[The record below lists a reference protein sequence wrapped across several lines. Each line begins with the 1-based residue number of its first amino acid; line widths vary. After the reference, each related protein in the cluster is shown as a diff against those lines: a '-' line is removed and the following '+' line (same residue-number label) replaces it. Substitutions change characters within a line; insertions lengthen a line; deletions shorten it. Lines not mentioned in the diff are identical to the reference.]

1 MNTYFVKYDGCDE
14 LGRVR
19 ISLSWTGDE
28 GEFQW
33 HEHLG
38 TWLFGVRG
46 FARDGKPTFLL
57 LEDETDAEVWDM
69 PTLQHLLNAATPPE
83 SWNLPTEVD
92 KFLWRVVTSIKAI
105 SISSD
110 IEPSFMDR
118 P

>member
-33 HEHLG
+33 Q
-38 TWLFGVRG
+38 
-46 FARDGKPTFLL
+46 PTFLWL
-57 LEDETDAEVWDM
+57 DDETDAEVWLM
-69 PTLQHLLNAATPPE
+69 PNLQHLLNAATPPE

-105 SISSD
+105 PISSD
-110 IEPSFMDR
+110 IEPGFVRSSLDAGSEIEKTLT
-118 P
+118 